1 MAAQRQNVSS
11 DLVWQLTRNQN
22 AFLVKR
28 NSGGGSQF
36 SRDPLN
42 LQNKHSF
49 KYAGYANT
57 KAIGVQPTEN
67 GGVVVLTKKSGN
79 AQQPG
84 KNAVRVTFGP
94 KASTRKIYKGVAD
107 KTAKN
112 GYRADLRE
120 DAVARVSAIRR
131 SQKPKKD
138 TPPQKPRGAQ
148 ARKAAEQESA

>member
-49 KYAGYANT
+49 K
-57 KAIGVQPTEN
+57 AIGVQPTEN
-67 GGVVVLTKKSGN
+67 GGVVVITKKSGN

>member
-1 MAAQRQNVSS
+1 MAANVSS
-11 DLVWQLTRNQN
+11 DLIWQLTRTQN
-22 AFLVKR
+22 AYLVKR

-57 KAIGVQPTEN
+57 KAVGVQATEN
-67 GGVVVLTKKSGN
+67 GGVAVITKKPSN
-79 AQQPG
+79 PQQPA
-84 KNAVRVTFGP
+84 KNVVTVTYGP
-94 KASTRKIYKGVAD
+94 NASTRKIYKGVAD

-112 GYRADLRE
+112 GYRADVRE

-131 SQKPKKD
+131 SQKAKKE
-138 TPPQKPRGAQ
+138 TPAQKPRGAK
-148 ARKAAEQESA
+148 ARKAEEKSE